1 MSRIVIYLFVCF
13 NFMST
18 GLRIRIIAS
27 MRLRKGDQVEVLNKK
42 EVSSGS
48 WSCAEI
54 LSGNGRSYSV
64 KFLSSDEAVE
74 KVPRKA
80 IRPCPPPFQG
90 SNDWDA
96 GDLAE
101 VFHNS
106 LWKHAKIITIVGVN
120 SYIVRILG
128 SPLDIMVGSSNLRMR
143 QAWHDGRWIL
153 LGKSMEES
161 GSLSRNRQIEPNM
174 VRRKNRQ
181 LVAGPAGSRKRLL
194 PSEFI
199 NHEVFVQKRKVAEN
213 VVRCLPSIAITTN
226 MYSTQELNTVR
237 LSSNLPTENTGVTT
251 GDAGLREGTL
261 VPGTSTHIHADS
273 CTSSVG
279 SNIFT
284 DDFFN
289 VPFVSVARRVKKVE
303 DTDYCSDAESTTG
316 RGDEE
321 EEPCSYEEVLVR
333 SHSLW
338 RTSVEEILGSFSGWI
353 IIGCDVQ
360 ISCIYACGN
369 SLNFN

>member
-1 MSRIVIYLFVCF
+1 
-13 NFMST
+13 
-18 GLRIRIIAS
+18 

-101 VFHNS
+101 AFHNS
-106 LWKHAKIITIVGVN
+106 SWKHAKIMKIVGVN
-120 SYIVRILG
+120 RYIVRILG

-174 VRRKNRQ
+174 VRSKDQQ
-181 LVAGPAGSRKRLL
+181 LVALPAGSRKRLL
-194 PSEFI
+194 PS
-199 NHEVFVQKRKVAEN
+199 
-213 VVRCLPSIAITTN
+213 
-226 MYSTQELNTVR
+226 
-237 LSSNLPTENTGVTT
+237 
-251 GDAGLREGTL
+251 DAGLREGTL
-261 VPGTSTHIHADS
+261 IPGTSTHIQADS

-279 SNIFT
+279 
-284 DDFFN
+284 
-289 VPFVSVARRVKKVE
+289 R
-303 DTDYCSDAESTTG
+303 

-338 RTSVEEILGSFSGWI
+338 RTPVEEILGSFSGWI
-353 IIGCDVQ
+353 IIGRDVQ
-360 ISCIYACGN
+360 ISCIYACGD
-369 SLNFN
+369 SLVE

>member
-1 MSRIVIYLFVCF
+1 MDSEVISLLAKFYFVLETIIEPSSHSLF
-13 NFMST
+13 
-18 GLRIRIIAS
+18 
-27 MRLRKGDQVEVLNKK
+27 
-42 EVSSGS
+42 
-48 WSCAEI
+48 
-54 LSGNGRSYSV
+54 
-64 KFLSSDEAVE
+64 
-74 KVPRKA
+74 
-80 IRPCPPPFQG
+80 
-90 SNDWDA
+90 
-96 GDLAE
+96 
-101 VFHNS
+101 
-106 LWKHAKIITIVGVN
+106 
-120 SYIVRILG
+120 
-128 SPLDIMVGSSNLRMR
+128 
-143 QAWHDGRWIL
+143 L
-153 LGKSMEES
+153 LQSMEES

-279 SNIFT
+279 SNSFT

-333 SHSLW
+333 SHRSELSVFRSFIRALYASGPLSWEDEGQVSNIRASLH
-338 RTSVEEILGSFSGWI
+338 
-353 IIGCDVQ
+353 
-360 ISCIYACGN
+360 ISNDEYLMELRNLMSANTRATI
-369 SLNFN
+369 

>member
-1 MSRIVIYLFVCF
+1 
-13 NFMST
+13 
-18 GLRIRIIAS
+18 

-333 SHSLW
+333 SHRSELSVFRSFIRALYASGPLSWEDEGQVSNIRASLH
-338 RTSVEEILGSFSGWI
+338 
-353 IIGCDVQ
+353 
-360 ISCIYACGN
+360 ISNDEYLMELRNLMSANTRATI
-369 SLNFN
+369 

>member
-1 MSRIVIYLFVCF
+1 
-13 NFMST
+13 
-18 GLRIRIIAS
+18 

-101 VFHNS
+101 AFHNS
-106 LWKHAKIITIVGVN
+106 SWKHAKIMKIVGVN
-120 SYIVRILG
+120 RYIVRILG

-174 VRRKNRQ
+174 VRSKDQQ
-181 LVAGPAGSRKRLL
+181 LVALPAGSRKRLL

-199 NHEVFVQKRKVAEN
+199 NHKVSVQKRKVTEN
-213 VVRCLPSIAITTN
+213 DVRCLPSLAITTN
-226 MYSTQELNTVR
+226 MYSTQEFNTIR
-237 LSSNLPTENTGVTT
+237 LSSNLPTENTGVST

-261 VPGTSTHIHADS
+261 IPGTSTHIQADS

-279 SNIFT
+279 
-284 DDFFN
+284 
-289 VPFVSVARRVKKVE
+289 R
-303 DTDYCSDAESTTG
+303 

-333 SHSLW
+333 SHRSELSVFRSFIRALYASGPLSWEDEGQVSNIRASLH
-338 RTSVEEILGSFSGWI
+338 
-353 IIGCDVQ
+353 
-360 ISCIYACGN
+360 ISNDEYLMELRNLMSAN
-369 SLNFN
+369 KRATV